1 MAAAAAYPPD
11 PQPNKTRLT
20 KQTQL
25 VRRNWNREPART
37 FWFRWGM
44 MKTSQKH
51 SGVPTDWTG
60 WAELRTLDSGYVA
73 QSSTWMAA

>member
-1 MAAAAAYPPD
+1 
-11 PQPNKTRLT
+11 
-20 KQTQL
+20 
-25 VRRNWNREPART
+25 
-37 FWFRWGM
+37 

-51 SGVPTDWTG
+51 SGFPTDWTG